1 MSNYN
6 VSKSTFVSSL
16 ALDPAIAAA
25 LQKIVNA
32 DKDGSST
39 TLSVTQPLANAATL
53 KNVASST
60 DVLTFALSSGQ
71 VVDLSKMKSQ
81 GGSSSDSGS
90 SSSRSSLD
98 VIAFNNDQNV
108 DLRLSKFKGAVLLG
122 NGNDKVTGG
131 GGSLVINA
139 NGGNDTI
146 MTGSSS
152 DTISGGDGNDSISS
166 GGGKDLV
173 YGGAC
178 NDRIDSGKDND
189 TVYTGSGSDTIMA
202 GDGDDRIIIQAIAGD
217 AQVVDG
223 GKGNKDVLDLS
234 GVTVTSAAQ
243 AGSTVTITLDTGAT
257 VTVTGMERFVY
268 DTNGADA
275 GGVVT
280 VGLSTFLGDFPTT

>member
-39 TLSVTQPLANAATL
+39 QLSVTQPLVNGSAL

-71 VVDLSKMKSQ
+71 VIDLSKLKSQ
-81 GGSSSDSGS
+81 GGSYKDSGS
-90 SSSRSSLD
+90 SSSSSLD
-98 VIAFNNDQNV
+98 VIAFNNDQMV
-108 DLRLSKFKGAVLLG
+108 DLRLAKFKGAVLLG

-146 MTGSSS
+146 ITGSNS

-166 GGGKDLV
+166 GGGKDVV
-173 YGGAC
+173 YGGAG

-189 TVYTGSGSDTIMA
+189 TVYTGSGSDTILA
-202 GDGDDRIIIQAIAGD
+202 GDGDDRVIIQAIAGD
-217 AQVVDG
+217 AQVIDG
-223 GKGNKDVLDLS
+223 GKGSKDVLDLS
-234 GVTVTSAAQ
+234 GVTVTSASQ
-243 AGSTVTITLDTGAT
+243 AGSTVTITLDSGAT

-275 GGVVT
+275 GGVVQ
-280 VGLSTFLGDFPTT
+280 VGLSTFLGDFPV